1 MRSLVCM
8 ASLAFAGVVTTHAAD
23 QKLPKL
29 ENLPPDAE
37 VHTVAV
43 SEPLFSGLSLKD
55 ITDWQGLVKALRGKD
70 GPAAYIR
77 RLLPESADE
86 VLTEDVELGK
96 IDDPK
101 RLPILQR
108 KVQLRLSSSISQVM
122 EKRLFYDEGAFA
134 KTELPKHVKELIA
147 KGDKR
152 TTFETQLLNRELLSL
167 ACPKCI
173 APTAADFQTVRV
185 TVKPGKP
192 VVLVTSSYS
201 QCRWVV
207 TVEKGAKVVGVVQ
220 FGNFAQEVTGVD
232 APTVNAAGIL
242 SNGQRGLTSGFN
254 SYDEKDKDG
263 MKRLK
268 DAAKEVTGR
277 DFTSFQ
283 GKYQSEKEPFVVTPS
298 K

>member
-1 MRSLVCM
+1 MRIFLCALLTVSGLHVLQ
-8 ASLAFAGVVTTHAAD
+8 ATP
-23 QKLPKL
+23 LPKL
-29 ENLPPDAE
+29 EGLPADAE
-37 VHTVAV
+37 VHALAIY
-43 SEPLFSGLSLKD
+43 EPQFSGLSED
-55 ITDWQGLVKALRGKD
+55 EITDWQELVKTLRGKD

-77 RLLPESADE
+77 QLLRKSADE
-86 VLTEDVELGK
+86 VLTEDVEKGK
-96 IDDPK
+96 VANPD
-101 RLPILQR
+101 RLPLLKK
-108 KVQLRLSSSISQVM
+108 KVRLRLSNAISDGI
-122 EKRLFYDEGAFA
+122 ERKLFYDERAFA
-134 KTELPKHVKELIA
+134 KTELPKPVKELLA

-173 APTAADFQTVRV
+173 APTPADFQTVRV

-192 VVLVTSSYS
+192 VALVTSSYS

-242 SNGQRGLTSGFN
+242 SNGQRGITSGFN

-277 DFTSFQ
+277 DFNSFQ